1 MEVSNRPWDPY
12 QTLKIEAISAGFT
25 CVGYAASKGRRCH
38 NAIAAANRREASTIV
53 SSLSKIDFM
62 SANLESLLTEL
73 ASLLLCRRWHQ
84 DQASTVTKRW
94 LGKVD
99 KLKGEELA
107 QRRSEEDILS
117 ALSAI
122 FLGAARTNETRQPA
136 TTPPVATTGFTAR
149 SAARSL
155 PLSGNRPLPRAV
167 HEPASPQAEEP
178 ATILPSPALDDQTPG
193 EADPHRPNT
202 TDLSPQ
208 IPIPV
213 AGYIPIAPGRGSST
227 EETHDRTTVKASGES
242 HDHATVTAAEAETE
256 CSICYE
262 EMSSDSSLVSCRTQ
276 CRHTF
281 HTECMNSWLETS
293 DALERTRTCP
303 YW

>member
-1 MEVSNRPWDPY
+1 MKVSNHPWDPY
-12 QTLKIEAISAGFT
+12 QTLTIEAISAGFT
-25 CVGYAASKGRRCH
+25 CVGHAASKGRRCH
-38 NAIAAANRREASTIV
+38 NPIAAVNRRDASTIL
-53 SSLSKIDFM
+53 SNLSKLDIM

-84 DQASTVTKRW
+84 GQASTVTMRW
-94 LGKVD
+94 LGKMD

-107 QRRSEEDILS
+107 RRQSEEDILS

-122 FLGAARTNETRQPA
+122 FLIAAGTNETQQPA
-136 TTPPVATTGFTAR
+136 TTPPLAITAR
-149 SAARSL
+149 SAVRSL
-155 PLSGNRPLPRAV
+155 PSSGNRPLPSAV
-167 HEPASPQAEEP
+167 HESASSQAEEP
-178 ATILPSPALDDQTPG
+178 ATTRPSPALDDQTPE
-193 EADPHRPNT
+193 EADADRSDP
-202 TDLSPQ
+202 TDVSPE

-213 AGYIPIAPGRGSST
+213 AGSIPTAPGSESST
-227 EETHDRTTVKASGES
+227 EESHDHTTVPAAGES
-242 HDHATVTAAEAETE
+242 HDHAAVTAAEAETE

-262 EMSSDSSLVSCRTQ
+262 ELSSDSSLVSCRTQ

-281 HTECMNSWLETS
+281 HTECMNSWFETS